1 MSAVTGAPAAD
12 DVRSAGLGEA
22 VQGHFDRA
30 RGRQSGGLGAWVI
43 GRWIAL
49 KHWLPKGQLLPEH
62 VLRRRHRSIVIL
74 LWLHVPALFA
84 FGVLMGNS
92 VEHTAIDVSMV
103 VLCGIGASLERF
115 RLKARIIAA
124 SFGLVTCSAVLVD
137 LWGGITEAHFH
148 FFVMIGVLTLYQ
160 DWTPFL
166 VAIAFVVVH
175 HGVGGVLDPKAVFGD
190 NPQAIKH
197 PWLWA
202 CIHGGFVLAASV
214 AHIVAWRTNE
224 NQLLRDPLTGLPS
237 RLLYLN
243 NLRLGLDRLGRGP
256 NRGVAVLFLD
266 LDRFKVIN
274 DSLGHG
280 EGDELL
286 VAVAERISHS
296 LRRHE
301 TLARFGG
308 DEFVILCEDIFDD
321 EDAVAVAERV
331 LKAFSLPFQ
340 LAHGETMAA
349 ASIGISVTSDPSQDP
364 DDLIR
369 DADAA
374 MYRAKAA
381 GGARVVLF
389 DEVTRERALARLHNE
404 KAIRKAIDREEF
416 RVFFQPEV
424 SIEGQRIIGL
434 EALVRW
440 DHPERGLLGPGEFIS
455 LCEETGLIVPLGAW
469 VLRDACQRAVVWQRS
484 RSSDEPLIL
493 RVNVSARQ
501 LAQDALCDT
510 VSKVIEE
517 TGIEPGLLCLEV
529 TESVLIEDPES
540 SISTLTKLKE
550 LGVKIAIDDFG
561 TGYSSLEYLRRLPVD
576 CVKVDRSFVRGVP
589 DNEEDVA
596 IVNAVI
602 ELGHALKLSVTA
614 EGVETSEQLG
624 NLQTAGC
631 DTAQGFLFYRPEP
644 PEVVE
649 QLFAAAL
656 NAGDEPSPGADL
668 APTPA
673 PTPPAAPARAARPQR
688 RLIPPPGVPGTRRRL
703 ARSSLAAGLKAM
715 ASTWTS
721 DERRMDV
728 SAAPDGGALAASG
741 DSTA

>member
-1 MSAVTGAPAAD
+1 VTGTSVAD
-12 DVRSAGLGEA
+12 EVRSPGLGGA
-22 VQGHFDRA
+22 VQGNFDRA
-30 RGRQSGGLGAWVI
+30 RQRSSGPSAWII
-43 GRWIAL
+43 GRWLAL

-62 VLRRRHRSIVIL
+62 ILRRRHRSIVIL

-84 FGVLMGNS
+84 FGLLMHHS
-92 VEHTAIDVSMV
+92 LEHVSFDVSAI
-103 VLCGIGASLERF
+103 VLCGLGASLERF

-124 SFGLVTCSAVLVD
+124 SFGLMCCSAVLVD
-137 LWGGITEAHFH
+137 FWNGITEAHFH

-166 VAIAFVVVH
+166 VAIGFVVIH
-175 HGVGGVLDPKAVFGD
+175 HGVGGVIDPKAVFGD

-197 PWLWA
+197 PWEWA
-202 CIHGGFVLAASV
+202 LIHGGFVLAASV

-224 NQLLRDPLTGLPS
+224 NQLLRDPLTELPS
-237 RLLYLN
+237 RVLYLN
-243 NLRLGLDRLGRGP
+243 NLKLALDRLGRGP
-256 NRGVAVLFLD
+256 DRSVAVLFLD
-266 LDRFKVIN
+266 LDRFKVVN
-274 DSLGHG
+274 DSVGHG
-280 EGDELL
+280 AGDELL
-286 VAVAERISHS
+286 IAVAERISHS

-340 LAHGETMAA
+340 LEHGETMAA
-349 ASIGISVTSDPSQDP
+349 ASIGISVTSDPNQDP

-374 MYRAKAA
+374 MYRAKGA

-404 KAIRKAIDREEF
+404 NAIRKGIEREEF
-416 RVFFQPEV
+416 RVFFQPEMA
-424 SIEGQRIIGL
+424 IDGKRITGL

-440 DHPERGLLGPGEFIS
+440 EHPERGLLGPGEFIS
-455 LCEETGLIVPLGAW
+455 LCEETGLIIPLGTW
-469 VLRDACQRAVVWQRS
+469 VLRDACRRAVKWQEGRP
-484 RSSDEPLIL
+484 SDQPLLL

-501 LAQDALCDT
+501 LAQETLPKT
-510 VSKVIEE
+510 VLEVIEE
-517 TGIEPGLLCLEV
+517 TGVEPANLCLEV

-540 SISTLTKLKE
+540 SIRTLTELKKL
-550 LGVKIAIDDFG
+550 GIKIAVDDFG

-589 DNEEDVA
+589 DSEEDVA

-614 EGVETSEQLG
+614 EGVETIEQLG

-649 QLFAAAL
+649 KLFADTMPVA
-656 NAGDEPSPGADL
+656 
-668 APTPA
+668 PA
-673 PTPPAAPARAARPQR
+673 PASVAAAVPAEAFSFGAAADAPAGPSAPAR
-688 RLIPPPGVPGTRRRL
+688 RLIPPPGNGHRRRP
-703 ARSSLAAGLKAM
+703 A
-715 ASTWTS
+715 
-721 DERRMDV
+721 
-728 SAAPDGGALAASG
+728 
-741 DSTA
+741 

>member
-1 MSAVTGAPAAD
+1 MSALAGAPVAEEGATP
-12 DVRSAGLGEA
+12 VAGG
-22 VQGHFDRA
+22 VVDGQFDRA
-30 RGRQSGGLGAWVI
+30 KQARQGKVAPWLVGKWV
-43 GRWIAL
+43 GL

-62 VLRRRHRSIVIL
+62 VLRQRHRSICWL
-74 LWLHVPALFA
+74 LWLQVPALFA
-84 FGVLMGNS
+84 FGMLVGHHS
-92 VEHTAIDVSMV
+92 VSHVAVDVSLIA
-103 VLCGIGASLERF
+103 LCGLGASLERF
-115 RLKARIIAA
+115 RMKARVIAA
-124 SFGLVTCSAVLVD
+124 SFGLVACSAVLVD
-137 LWGGITEAHFH
+137 LWNGVTEAHFH

-166 VAIAFVVVH
+166 VAIAFVVIH
-175 HGVGGVLDPKAVFGD
+175 HGLGGALDPKAVFGD
-190 NPQAIKH
+190 NPSADKH
-197 PWLWA
+197 PWEWA
-202 CIHGGFVLAASV
+202 GIHGGFVLAASV
-214 AHIVAWRTNE
+214 AHVVAWRTNE

-243 NLRLGLDRLGRGP
+243 NLKLALERLGRGP
-256 NRGVAVLFLD
+256 NRSVAVLFLD

-286 VAVAERISHS
+286 VAVAERVGHS

-308 DEFVILCEDIFDD
+308 DEFVILCEDVFDD
-321 EDAVAVAERV
+321 EGAVAVAERV
-331 LKAFSLPFQ
+331 LKAFSLPFA

-349 ASIGISVTSDPSQDP
+349 ASIGISVTSDPNQDP

-374 MYRAKAA
+374 MYRAKGA

-404 KAIRKAIDREEF
+404 NAIRKAIDREEF

-424 SIEGQRIIGL
+424 SIDGERITGL

-440 DHPERGLLGPGEFIS
+440 QHPERGLLGPGEFIS
-455 LCEETGLIVPLGAW
+455 LAEETGLIVPLGTW
-469 VLRDACQRAVVWQRS
+469 ILRDACKRAVEWQRG
-484 RSSDEPLIL
+484 RPSDQPLIL

-501 LAQDALCDT
+501 LGQDSFRDT
-510 VSKVIEE
+510 VARIIKE
-517 TGIEPGLLCLEV
+517 TGIDPAWLCLEV

-540 SISTLTKLKE
+540 SIRVLTELKQ
-550 LGVKIAIDDFG
+550 LGIRIAIDDFG

-576 CVKVDRSFVRGVP
+576 CVKVDRSFVRGLP

-614 EGVETSEQLG
+614 EGVETTDQLD

-649 QLFAAAL
+649 QLLADGLTAAD
-656 NAGDEPSPGADL
+656 AGPVVAEATAQPDVPDGAGPIGDGRD
-668 APTPA
+668 PA
-673 PTPPAAPARAARPQR
+673 VPQH
-688 RLIPPPGVPGTRRRL
+688 RLIPPPGAPGSRRRL
-703 ARSSLAAGLKAM
+703 ARHSLVAGVKAM
-715 ASTWTS
+715 THTW
-721 DERRMDV
+721 V
-728 SAAPDGGALAASG
+728 SGGTAPDSSAS
-741 DSTA
+741 

>member
-1 MSAVTGAPAAD
+1 MSAVTEAPVADRGAGTVVGGTVD
-12 DVRSAGLGEA
+12 
-22 VQGHFDRA
+22 GHFDRT
-30 RGRQSGGLGAWVI
+30 RGAQSRSLGAWL
-43 GRWIAL
+43 GSTWLDL

-84 FGVLMGNS
+84 FGILMGNS
-92 VEHTAIDVSMV
+92 VLHTGIDVSMV
-103 VLCGIGASLERF
+103 ALCGVGATLERF

-190 NPQAIKH
+190 NPQADKN

-202 CIHGGFVLAASV
+202 LIHGGFVLAASV
-214 AHIVAWRTNE
+214 AHVVAWRTNE

-243 NLRLGLDRLGRGP
+243 NLKLALERLGRGP
-256 NRGVAVLFLD
+256 TRSVAVLFLD

-286 VAVAERISHS
+286 VAVAERVGHS

-308 DEFVILCEDIFDD
+308 DEFVILCEDLFDD

-349 ASIGISVTSDPSQDP
+349 ASIGISVTSDPRQDP

-374 MYRAKAA
+374 MYRAKGA

-404 KAIRKAIDREEF
+404 NAIRKAIDREEF

-424 SIEGQRIIGL
+424 SIDGDRITGL

-440 DHPERGLLGPGEFIS
+440 QHPDRGLLGPGEFIS
-455 LCEETGLIVPLGAW
+455 LAEETGLIVPLGTW
-469 VLRDACQRAVVWQRS
+469 VLRDACKRAVVWQRS
-484 RSSDEPLIL
+484 RSSEQPLML

-501 LAQDALCDT
+501 LVQESFRQI
-510 VSKVIEE
+510 VSRIIKE
-517 TGIEPGLLCLEV
+517 TGIDPGLALPRSHRERPDRGSRV
-529 TESVLIEDPES
+529 VDPRAHRAQ
-540 SISTLTKLKE
+540 
-550 LGVKIAIDDFG
+550 GARDQDRD
-561 TGYSSLEYLRRLPVD
+561 RRL
-576 CVKVDRSFVRGVP
+576 RHGLL
-589 DNEEDVA
+589 VA
-596 IVNAVI
+596 QV
-602 ELGHALKLSVTA
+602 
-614 EGVETSEQLG
+614 
-624 NLQTAGC
+624 
-631 DTAQGFLFYRPEP
+631 
-644 PEVVE
+644 
-649 QLFAAAL
+649 
-656 NAGDEPSPGADL
+656 
-668 APTPA
+668 PA
-673 PTPPAAPARAARPQR
+673 PASRRLRQGRPVVRARRAGQRGGRGDRQRGDRARPRAQAVGHGRGRRDGRAARQPAGG
-688 RLIPPPGVPGTRRRL
+688 RL
-703 ARSSLAAGLKAM
+703 
-715 ASTWTS
+715 
-721 DERRMDV
+721 
-728 SAAPDGGALAASG
+728 
-741 DSTA
+741 

>member
-1 MSAVTGAPAAD
+1 MSAVAGAPS
-12 DVRSAGLGEA
+12 VEEGI
-22 VQGHFDRA
+22 
-30 RGRQSGGLGAWVI
+30 SGGSTQVLGDRPRIASRRSLGAWVI
-43 GRWIAL
+43 HQWVTL

-62 VLRRRHRSIVIL
+62 VLRRRHRSICVL

-84 FGVLMGNS
+84 FGMLVGHHS
-92 VEHTAIDVSMV
+92 VTHVAADCSLIA
-103 VLCGIGASLERF
+103 LCGAGASAERF

-124 SFGLVTCSAVLVD
+124 SFGLITASAVLVD

-166 VAIAFVVVH
+166 VAIAYVVIH
-175 HGVGGVLDPKAVFGD
+175 HGIGGVLDPGAVYGD
-190 NPQAIKH
+190 NPQAVRH
-197 PWLWA
+197 PWVWA
-202 CIHGGFVLAASV
+202 GIHGGFVLAASV
-214 AHIVAWRTNE
+214 AHVVAWRTNE

-243 NLRLGLDRLGRGP
+243 NLKLALERLGRGP
-256 NRGVAVLFLD
+256 NRSVAVLFLD

-286 VAVAERISHS
+286 VAVAERVGHS

-308 DEFVILCEDIFDD
+308 DEFVILCEDIYDD

-331 LKAFSLPFQ
+331 LKAFSLPFH

-349 ASIGISVTSDPSQDP
+349 ASIGISVTCDSNQDP

-374 MYRAKAA
+374 MYRAKGA

-404 KAIRKAIDREEF
+404 NAIRKAIEREEF

-424 SIEGQRIIGL
+424 AIDGEHIMGM

-440 DHPERGLLGPGEFIS
+440 QHPERGLLGPGEFIS
-455 LCEETGLIVPLGAW
+455 LAEETGLIIPLGTW

-484 RSSDEPLIL
+484 RPADQPLTL

-501 LAQDALCDT
+501 LAQDSLRAT
-510 VSKVIEE
+510 VAGIIEE
-517 TGIEPGLLCLEV
+517 TGIEPGSLCLEV
-529 TESVLIEDPES
+529 TESVLIEDPEQ
-540 SISTLTKLKE
+540 SIRTLSALKQI
-550 LGVKIAIDDFG
+550 GVKIAIDDFG
-561 TGYSSLEYLRRLPVD
+561 TGYSSLEYLRRMPVD
-576 CVKVDRSFVRGVP
+576 CVKVDRSFVRGLP
-589 DNEEDVA
+589 ENEEDVA

-614 EGVETSEQLG
+614 EGVETAEQLG
-624 NLQTAGC
+624 NLRTAGC
-631 DTAQGFLFYRPEP
+631 DTAQGFLFFRPEP
-644 PEVVE
+644 PEEVAK
-649 QLFAAAL
+649 LFAGAQVVAE
-656 NAGDEPSPGADL
+656 AGIVGAS
-668 APTPA
+668 APVGA
-673 PTPPAAPARAARPQR
+673 PDGAGPIEVVVPDWNGRVQR
-688 RLIPPPGVPGTRRRL
+688 RLIPPPSTPGSRRRL
-703 ARSSLAAGLKAM
+703 ARSSLLAGVKAI
-715 ASTWTS
+715 AETWT
-721 DERRMDV
+721 
-728 SAAPDGGALAASG
+728 GGESRA
-741 DSTA
+741 

>member
-1 MSAVTGAPAAD
+1 MSALTGAPVAD
-12 DVRSAGLGEA
+12 DVRSPGLGES
-22 VQGHFDRA
+22 VQGNFDRA
-30 RGRQSGGLGAWVI
+30 RGRRSGGLGAYIV
-43 GRWIAL
+43 GRWLAL

-74 LWLHVPALFA
+74 LWLHVPALFV

-92 VEHTAIDVSMV
+92 VEHVSIDVSMI
-103 VLCGIGASLERF
+103 VLCGLGASFERF

-124 SFGLVTCSAVLVD
+124 SFGLMTCSAVLVD

-166 VAIAFVVVH
+166 VAIGFVVIH
-175 HGVGGVLDPKAVFGD
+175 HGVGGMLDPRAVFGD
-190 NPQAIKH
+190 NPQAIKE

-224 NQLLRDPLTGLPS
+224 NQLLRDPLTELPS
-237 RLLYLN
+237 RVLYLN
-243 NLRLGLDRLGRGP
+243 NLKLALDRLGRGQE
-256 NRGVAVLFLD
+256 RSVAVLFLD
-266 LDRFKVIN
+266 LDRFKVVN
-274 DSLGHG
+274 DSVGHG
-280 EGDELL
+280 AGDELL
-286 VAVAERISHS
+286 TAVAERMSHS

-331 LKAFSLPFQ
+331 LKTFSLPFQ

-349 ASIGISVTSDPSQDP
+349 ASIGISVTSDPHQDP
-364 DDLIR
+364 EDLIR

-374 MYRAKAA
+374 MYRAKGA

-404 KAIRKAIDREEF
+404 NAIRKGIERGEF

-424 SIEGQRIIGL
+424 AIDNEHIMGL

-440 DHPERGLLGPGEFIS
+440 QHPERGLLGPGEFIS
-455 LCEETGLIVPLGAW
+455 LCEETGLIVPLGTW
-469 VLRDACQRAVVWQRS
+469 VLRDACKRAVVWQRS
-484 RSSDEPLIL
+484 RPSDQPLTL

-501 LAQDALCDT
+501 LAQDSLKDT
-510 VSKVIEE
+510 VAGIIDE
-517 TGIEPGLLCLEV
+517 TGIDPAFLCLEV

-540 SISTLTKLKE
+540 SIRTLTQLKK

-614 EGVETSEQLG
+614 EGVETAEQLG

-649 QLFAAAL
+649 ALFAAAVTVL
-656 NAGDEPSPGADL
+656 EPDTVSSEPSPNVAE
-668 APTPA
+668 PA
-673 PTPPAAPARAARPQR
+673 VQAPQR
-688 RLIPPPGVPGTRRRL
+688 RLIPPAGVRGRRRRL
-703 ARSSLAAGLKAM
+703 ARHSLVVGIKAM
-715 ASTWTS
+715 THAWMSGEASPDS
-721 DERRMDV
+721 
-728 SAAPDGGALAASG
+728 SAS
-741 DSTA
+741 

>member
-1 MSAVTGAPAAD
+1 MSRAVAGSPA
-12 DVRSAGLGEA
+12 E
-22 VQGHFDRA
+22 
-30 RGRQSGGLGAWVI
+30 I
-43 GRWIAL
+43 
-49 KHWLPKGQLLPEH
+49 
-62 VLRRRHRSIVIL
+62 
-74 LWLHVPALFA
+74 
-84 FGVLMGNS
+84 
-92 VEHTAIDVSMV
+92 
-103 VLCGIGASLERF
+103 
-115 RLKARIIAA
+115 
-124 SFGLVTCSAVLVD
+124 
-137 LWGGITEAHFH
+137 
-148 FFVMIGVLTLYQ
+148 
-160 DWTPFL
+160 
-166 VAIAFVVVH
+166 
-175 HGVGGVLDPKAVFGD
+175 
-190 NPQAIKH
+190 
-197 PWLWA
+197 
-202 CIHGGFVLAASV
+202 ASV
-214 AHIVAWRTNE
+214 AHVVAWRTNE

-243 NLRLGLDRLGRGP
+243 NLKLALERLGRGP
-256 NRGVAVLFLD
+256 TRSVAVLFLD

-286 VAVAERISHS
+286 VAVAERVGHS

-308 DEFVILCEDIFDD
+308 DEFVILCEDLFDD

-349 ASIGISVTSDPSQDP
+349 ASIGISVTSDPHQDP

-374 MYRAKAA
+374 MYRAKGA

-404 KAIRKAIDREEF
+404 NAIRKAIDREEF

-424 SIEGQRIIGL
+424 SIDGDRITGL

-440 DHPERGLLGPGEFIS
+440 QHPDRGLLGPGEFIS
-455 LCEETGLIVPLGAW
+455 LAEETGLIVPLGTW
-469 VLRDACQRAVVWQRS
+469 VLRDACKRAVVWQRS
-484 RSSDEPLIL
+484 RSSEQPLML

-501 LAQDALCDT
+501 LVQESFRQI
-510 VSKVIEE
+510 VSRIIKE
-517 TGIEPGLLCLEV
+517 TGIQPAWLCLEV

-540 SISTLTKLKE
+540 SIRVLTELKE
-550 LGVKIAIDDFG
+550 LGIKIAIDDFG

-614 EGVETSEQLG
+614 EGVETVEQLG
-624 NLQTAGC
+624 NLQGAGC

-644 PEVVE
+644 PEVIE
-649 QLFAAAL
+649 QLFADASAPSGEAPSAAVEVSA
-656 NAGDEPSPGADL
+656 NGSGPAGAGPVDHG
-668 APTPA
+668 PA
-673 PTPPAAPARAARPQR
+673 VAPQR
-688 RLIPPPGVPGTRRRL
+688 RLIPPAGVRGRRRRL
-703 ARSSLAAGLKAM
+703 ARHSLVAGVKAM
-715 ASTWTS
+715 THTW
-721 DERRMDV
+721 V
-728 SAAPDGGALAASG
+728 SGDAAPDSSAG
-741 DSTA
+741 

>member
-1 MSAVTGAPAAD
+1 MSAVTGDRGRVAVD
-12 DVRSAGLGEA
+12 D
-22 VQGHFDRA
+22 HFDRA
-30 RGRQSGGLGAWVI
+30 RESRSGGLSQWIG

-62 VLRRRHRSIVIL
+62 VLLRRHRSICRL
-74 LWLHVPALFA
+74 LWLHVPALFVFGMLVGHHSLLHVA
-84 FGVLMGNS
+84 F
-92 VEHTAIDVSMV
+92 DVSCV
-103 VLCGIGASLERF
+103 ALCGVGASYEGF
-115 RLKARIIAA
+115 RLKARVIAA
-124 SFGLVTCSAVLVD
+124 SFGLITCSAVLVD
-137 LWGGITEAHFH
+137 LWNGITEAHFH

-166 VAIAFVVVH
+166 VAIGYVVVH
-175 HGVGGVLDPKAVFGD
+175 HGLGGVISPASVYGD
-190 NPQAIKH
+190 NPQAVKH
-197 PWLWA
+197 PWVWA
-202 CIHGGFVLAASV
+202 LIHGGFVLAASV
-214 AHIVAWRTNE
+214 AHVVAWRTNE
-224 NQLLRDPLTGLPS
+224 NQLLRDALTGLPS
-237 RLLYLN
+237 RVLYLN
-243 NLRLGLDRLGRGP
+243 NLKHALERLGRGP
-256 NRGVAVLFLD
+256 NRSVAVLFLD

-280 EGDELL
+280 AGDQLL
-286 VAVAERISHS
+286 VAAAERIGHS

-321 EDAVAVAERV
+321 GDALAVAERV

-340 LAHGETMAA
+340 LELGETMAA
-349 ASIGISVTSDPSQDP
+349 ASIGISVTSDPNQDP
-364 DDLIR
+364 EDLIR

-374 MYRAKAA
+374 MYRAKDA

-404 KAIRKAIDREEF
+404 NAIRKAIEREEF

-424 SIEGQRIIGL
+424 SIDRQHIIGL

-440 DHPERGLLGPGEFIS
+440 EHPERGLLGPGEFIS
-455 LCEETGLIVPLGAW
+455 LAEKTGLIVPLGSW
-469 VLRDACQRAVVWQRS
+469 VLRQACRHAVDWQRA
-484 RSSDEPLIL
+484 RSSQQPLML

-501 LAQDALCDT
+501 LADDSLRDT
-510 VSKVIEE
+510 VAEVIDES
-517 TGIEPGLLCLEV
+517 GIDPVWLCLEV
-529 TESVLIEDPES
+529 TESVLIEDPET
-540 SISTLTKLKE
+540 SIRTLTELKK

-576 CVKVDRSFVRGVP
+576 CVKVDRSFVRGLP

-614 EGVETSEQLG
+614 EGVENADQLV
-624 NLQTAGC
+624 NLKSAGC
-631 DTAQGFLFYRPEP
+631 DTAQGFLFYHPEP

-649 QLFAAAL
+649 QLFFAEVQATAISSSASAPHHSRDGRSAL
-656 NAGDEPSPGADL
+656 ARRFGQPGWL
-668 APTPA
+668 TL
-673 PTPPAAPARAARPQR
+673 RAHVR
-688 RLIPPPGVPGTRRRL
+688 GSRRRR

-715 ASTWTS
+715 ADDW
-721 DERRMDV
+721 V
-728 SAAPDGGALAASG
+728 AG
-741 DSTA
+741 DSRA

>member
-1 MSAVTGAPAAD
+1 MSAVADAPVVNDGAIPVVGGIAED
-12 DVRSAGLGEA
+12 K
-22 VQGHFDRA
+22 A
-30 RGRQSGGLGAWVI
+30 RRKTVGPGTWVV
-43 GRWIAL
+43 GKWLSL

-62 VLRRRHRSIVIL
+62 VLRRRHHSICAL
-74 LWLHVPALFA
+74 LWLHVPALFI

-92 VEHTAIDVSMV
+92 IVHTTLDVSLI
-103 VLCGIGASLERF
+103 VLCGLGASLERF
-115 RLKARIIAA
+115 RMKARVIAA

-190 NPQAIKH
+190 NPQADRN

-243 NLRLGLDRLGRGP
+243 NLKLALERLGRGP
-256 NRGVAVLFLD
+256 NRSVAVLFLD

-286 VAVAERISHS
+286 VAVAERVGHS

-349 ASIGISVTSDPSQDP
+349 ASIGISVTSDPHQDP

-374 MYRAKAA
+374 MYRAKGA

-404 KAIRKAIDREEF
+404 NAIRKAIEREEF

-424 SIEGQRIIGL
+424 SIDGDRITGL

-440 DHPERGLLGPGEFIS
+440 QHPERGLLGPGEFIS
-455 LCEETGLIVPLGAW
+455 LAEETGLIVPLGSW
-469 VLRDACQRAVVWQRS
+469 ILRDACQRAVVWQRG
-484 RSSDEPLIL
+484 RASDEPLIL

-501 LAQDALCDT
+501 LAQETFRQT
-510 VSKVIEE
+510 VSGVIKE
-517 TGIEPGLLCLEV
+517 TGIDPAWLCLEV

-540 SISTLTKLKE
+540 SIRVLTELKE
-550 LGVKIAIDDFG
+550 LGIRIAIDDFG

-576 CVKVDRSFVRGVP
+576 CVKVDRSFVRGLP

-614 EGVETSEQLG
+614 EGVETTDQLG

-649 QLFAAAL
+649 RLFADASAPSEAPSAPVEASANGGNPAGAGPVNHGHHSAA
-656 NAGDEPSPGADL
+656 
-668 APTPA
+668 T
-673 PTPPAAPARAARPQR
+673 PQR
-688 RLIPPPGVPGTRRRL
+688 RLIPPPGPRGSRRRL
-703 ARSSLAAGLKAM
+703 ARHSLVTGIKAM
-715 ASTWTS
+715 THTWVNGGVARDSSAS
-721 DERRMDV
+721 
-728 SAAPDGGALAASG
+728 
-741 DSTA
+741 

>member
-1 MSAVTGAPAAD
+1 MDSSMNVERVSPRWVGATAGGPVDAALGHGSWSAASTIA
-12 DVRSAGLGEA
+12 
-22 VQGHFDRA
+22 
-30 RGRQSGGLGAWVI
+30 

-49 KHWLPKGQLLPEH
+49 KHWLPQGQLLPEH
-62 VLRRRHRSIVIL
+62 VLRRRHRAICGL
-74 LWLHVPALFA
+74 LWAHVPALFV
-84 FGVLMGNS
+84 FGMLIGRNS
-92 VEHTAIDVSMV
+92 VVHV
-103 VLCGIGASLERF
+103 VADCCLVGLCGVGASSDRF
-115 RLKARIIAA
+115 RLKARVIAA
-124 SFGLVTCSAVLVD
+124 SFGLITCSAVLVD
-137 LWGGITEAHFH
+137 LWHGTIEAHFH

-166 VAIAFVVVH
+166 VAIVYTVIH
-175 HGVGGVLDPKAVFGD
+175 HGLGGVISPSSVYGD
-190 NPQAIKH
+190 NPQAVRH
-197 PWLWA
+197 PWVWA
-202 CIHGGFVLAASV
+202 LVHGGFVLAASV
-214 AHIVAWRTNE
+214 AHVVAWRTNE

-243 NLRLGLDRLGRGP
+243 NLKLALERLGRGP
-256 NRGVAVLFLD
+256 DRSVAVLFLD

-286 VAVAERISHS
+286 VAVAERVGHS

-321 EDAVAVAERV
+321 QDAVAVAERV
-331 LKAFSLPFQ
+331 LKAFSLPFA
-340 LAHGETMAA
+340 LEHGETMAT
-349 ASIGISVTSDPSQDP
+349 ASIGISVTSDPAQDP

-374 MYRAKAA
+374 MYRAKGA

-404 KAIRKAIDREEF
+404 NAIRKALEREEF
-416 RVFFQPEV
+416 RVYFQPEV
-424 SIEGQRIIGL
+424 AIDGQHITGM

-440 DHPERGLLGPGEFIS
+440 QHPERGLLGPGEFIA
-455 LCEETGLIVPLGAW
+455 LAEETGLIVPLGTW
-469 VLRDACQRAVVWQRS
+469 VLRDACQRAVAWQRT
-484 RSSDEPLIL
+484 RPTNQPLML

-501 LAQDALCDT
+501 LAQDDLRDI
-510 VSKVIEE
+510 VSQVIHE
-517 TGIEPGLLCLEV
+517 TGIQPACLCLEV

-540 SISTLTKLKE
+540 SIRTLTALKE

-576 CVKVDRSFVRGVP
+576 CVKVDRSFVRGLP
-589 DNEEDVA
+589 ENEEDVA

-614 EGVETSEQLG
+614 EGVETTEQLN

-631 DTAQGFLFYRPEP
+631 DTAQGFLFFRPEP
-644 PEVVE
+644 PEE
-649 QLFAAAL
+649 LAKLFA
-656 NAGDEPSPGADL
+656 G
-668 APTPA
+668 
-673 PTPPAAPARAARPQR
+673 ARAAAEAGIVCAGQPVAAADGTGPIQVDEPVVDSRVPR
-688 RLIPPPGVPGTRRRL
+688 RLLPPPGTPGSRRRL
-703 ARSSLAAGLKAM
+703 ARRTLLAGYKAM
-715 ASTWTS
+715 ADTWVNGES
-721 DERRMDV
+721 R
-728 SAAPDGGALAASG
+728 A
-741 DSTA
+741 

>member
-1 MSAVTGAPAAD
+1 MSAVAGAPSIEEGLTPGSVPAPD
-12 DVRSAGLGEA
+12 ERVGGIRRRS
-22 VQGHFDRA
+22 
-30 RGRQSGGLGAWVI
+30 LGAWLVH
-43 GRWIAL
+43 RWVTL

-62 VLRRRHRSIVIL
+62 VLRRRHHSICVL
-74 LWLHVPALFA
+74 LWLHVPGLFA
-84 FGVLMGNS
+84 FGMLFGNHS
-92 VEHTAIDVSMV
+92 IDHVALDSSLV
-103 VLCGIGASLERF
+103 ALCGVGASSERF
-115 RLKARIIAA
+115 RMKARIIAA

-137 LWGGITEAHFH
+137 LWNGQTEAHFH

-166 VAIAFVVVH
+166 VAILYTVIH
-175 HGVGGVLDPKAVFGD
+175 HGLGGVLAPDSVYGANTPEARS
-190 NPQAIKH
+190 
-197 PWLWA
+197 PWVWA
-202 CIHGGFVLAASV
+202 LIHGGFVLAASV
-214 AHIVAWRTNE
+214 AHVVAWRTNE

-243 NLRLGLDRLGRGP
+243 NLKLALERLGRGP
-256 NRGVAVLFLD
+256 NRSVAVLFLD

-280 EGDELL
+280 AGDQLL
-286 VAVAERISHS
+286 EAVAERIGHS

-331 LKAFSLPFQ
+331 LKAFSLPFH
-340 LAHGETMAA
+340 LALGETMAA
-349 ASIGISVTSDPSQDP
+349 ASIGISVTSDPNQDP

-374 MYRAKAA
+374 MYRAKGA

-404 KAIRKAIDREEF
+404 NAIRKAIEREEF
-416 RVFFQPEV
+416 RVFFQPEI
-424 SIEGQRIIGL
+424 SIDGEHIMGM

-440 DHPERGLLGPGEFIS
+440 QHPERGLLGPGEFIS
-455 LCEETGLIVPLGAW
+455 LAEETGLIVPLGTW

-484 RSSDEPLIL
+484 RPADQPLTL

-501 LAQDALCDT
+501 LAQDSLRAT
-510 VSKVIEE
+510 VAEVIAE
-517 TGIEPGLLCLEV
+517 TGIEPRLLCLEV
-529 TESVLIEDPES
+529 TESVLIEDPEE
-540 SISTLTKLKE
+540 SIRTLTELKQ

-589 DNEEDVA
+589 ENEEDVA

-614 EGVETSEQLG
+614 EGVETTDQFD
-624 NLQTAGC
+624 NLRAAGC
-631 DTAQGFLFYRPEP
+631 DTAQGFLFFRPEP
-644 PEVVE
+644 PEEVAK
-649 QLFAAAL
+649 LFAGAQAAAE
-656 NAGDEPSPGADL
+656 AGIVCSSGPVSTPDGAGPIGVIASAPAPVPSP
-668 APTPA
+668 PA
-673 PTPPAAPARAARPQR
+673 QR
-688 RLIPPPGVPGTRRRL
+688 RLIPPP
-703 ARSSLAAGLKAM
+703 
-715 ASTWTS
+715 ST
-721 DERRMDV
+721 
-728 SAAPDGGALAASG
+728 
-741 DSTA
+741 

>member
-1 MSAVTGAPAAD
+1 MSALTEAPAAGEG
-12 DVRSAGLGEA
+12 RTPGAGGTTH
-22 VQGHFDRA
+22 GHFGRA
-30 RGRQSGGLGAWVI
+30 DGMGSPGLGARIV
-43 GRWIAL
+43 AHL
-49 KHWLPKGQLLPEH
+49 VAFKHWLPKGQLLPEH

-92 VEHTAIDVSMV
+92 VIHTAVDVSLIA
-103 VLCGIGASLERF
+103 LCGLGASLERF
-115 RLKARIIAA
+115 HLKARVIAA

-166 VAIAFVVVH
+166 VAIAFVVIH

-190 NPQAIKH
+190 NPQAEKN

-237 RLLYLN
+237 RVLYLN
-243 NLRLGLDRLGRGP
+243 NLKLALDRLGRGVT
-256 NRGVAVLFLD
+256 RSVAVLFLD

-280 EGDELL
+280 AGDQLL

-321 EDAVAVAERV
+321 QDAVAVAERV
-331 LKAFSLPFQ
+331 LKAFSLPF
-340 LAHGETMAA
+340 HVEMGETMAA
-349 ASIGISVTSDPSQDP
+349 ASIGISVTSHPDQDA

-374 MYRAKAA
+374 MYRAKGA

-404 KAIRKAIDREEF
+404 NAIRKALEREEF

-424 SIEGQRIIGL
+424 SMDGKNITGL

-440 DHPERGLLGPGEFIS
+440 EHPERGLLGPSEFIA
-455 LCEETGLIVPLGAW
+455 LAEETGLIVPLGTW
-469 VLRDACQRAVVWQRS
+469 VLRDACRRTVAWQRARP
-484 RSSDEPLIL
+484 SDQPLML

-501 LAQDALCDT
+501 LAQDSLCDT
-510 VSKVIEE
+510 VSGIIDE
-517 TGIEPGLLCLEV
+517 TGIESAQLCLEV

-540 SISTLTKLKE
+540 SIRTLTRLKK

-576 CVKVDRSFVRGVP
+576 CVKVDRSFVRGLP
-589 DNEEDVA
+589 ENEEDVA

-614 EGVETSEQLG
+614 EGVETADQHR
-624 NLQTAGC
+624 NLMSAGC
-631 DTAQGFLFYRPEP
+631 DTAQGFLFFRPEP
-644 PEVVE
+644 PEFLE
-649 QLFAAAL
+649 QLFAAASGAAAASIAADRADPVSPAH
-656 NAGDEPSPGADL
+656 AGVNGHVPAGPS
-668 APTPA
+668 
-673 PTPPAAPARAARPQR
+673 R
-688 RLIPPPGVPGTRRRL
+688 RFPPPGRGRRRRM
-703 ARSSLAAGLKAM
+703 ARASLIAGFRA
-715 ASTWTS
+715 
-721 DERRMDV
+721 
-728 SAAPDGGALAASG
+728 AASAWG
-741 DSTA
+741 AGENQA

>member
-1 MSAVTGAPAAD
+1 M
-12 DVRSAGLGEA
+12 
-22 VQGHFDRA
+22 
-30 RGRQSGGLGAWVI
+30 
-43 GRWIAL
+43 
-49 KHWLPKGQLLPEH
+49 
-62 VLRRRHRSIVIL
+62 
-74 LWLHVPALFA
+74 
-84 FGVLMGNS
+84 
-92 VEHTAIDVSMV
+92 
-103 VLCGIGASLERF
+103 
-115 RLKARIIAA
+115 
-124 SFGLVTCSAVLVD
+124 
-137 LWGGITEAHFH
+137 
-148 FFVMIGVLTLYQ
+148 
-160 DWTPFL
+160 
-166 VAIAFVVVH
+166 
-175 HGVGGVLDPKAVFGD
+175 LDPRAVFGD
-190 NPQAIKH
+190 NPEAIKR

-243 NLRLGLDRLGRGP
+243 NLKLGLERLGRGP
-256 NRGVAVLFLD
+256 ARGVAVLFLD

-331 LKAFSLPFQ
+331 RKAFSLPFQ
-340 LAHGETMAA
+340 LAHGETTAA
-349 ASIGISVTSDPSQDP
+349 ASIGISVASNPNQDP

-404 KAIRKAIDREEF
+404 TAIRKAIEREEF

-424 SIEGQRIIGL
+424 SIDGEHIAGL

-440 DHPERGLLGPGEFIS
+440 EHPERGLLGPGEFIS
-455 LCEETGLIVPLGAW
+455 LCEETGLIIPLGTW

-484 RSSDEPLIL
+484 RPSDQPLIL

-501 LAQDALCDT
+501 LAQDSLSDT
-510 VSKVIEE
+510 VAEVIAE
-517 TGIEPGLLCLEV
+517 TGIEPSELCLEV

-540 SISTLTKLKE
+540 SIKTLTRLKE

-614 EGVETSEQLG
+614 EGVETAEQLDR
-624 NLQTAGC
+624 LQNAGC
-631 DTAQGFLFYRPEP
+631 GTAQGFLFYRPEP

-649 QLFAAAL
+649 RLFAGASVSAS
-656 NAGDEPSPGADL
+656 ASASPSASISASDSVSSDASADL
-668 APTPA
+668 AVAASA
-673 PTPPAAPARAARPQR
+673 PVARAQR
-688 RLIPPPGVPGTRRRL
+688 RLIPPAGVPGRRRRL
-703 ARSSLAAGLKAM
+703 ARSSLVAGLRAM
-715 ASTWTS
+715 AHTWTS
-721 DERRMDV
+721 
-728 SAAPDGGALAASG
+728 ADGDHVSG
-741 DSTA
+741 DSPA

>member
-1 MSAVTGAPAAD
+1 MSAVTDAASAKESLATGSAPASARAGAQR
-12 DVRSAGLGEA
+12 RS
-22 VQGHFDRA
+22 V
-30 RGRQSGGLGAWVI
+30 GAWLVH
-43 GRWIAL
+43 RWVTL
-49 KHWLPKGQLLPEH
+49 KHWMPKGQLLPEH
-62 VLRRRHRSIVIL
+62 VLRRRHRSICLL
-74 LWLHVPALFA
+74 LWAHVPALFA
-84 FGVLMGNS
+84 FGMLYGNHS
-92 VEHTAIDVSMV
+92 IVHVAADCALVA
-103 VLCGIGASLERF
+103 LCGVGASSNRF

-124 SFGLVTCSAVLVD
+124 SFGLITCSAVLVD
-137 LWGGITEAHFH
+137 LWNGQTEAHFH

-166 VAIAFVVVH
+166 VAIAYVVIH
-175 HGVGGVLDPKAVFGD
+175 HGLGGVLDPGAVYGSD
-190 NPQAIKH
+190 SVEARN

-202 CIHGGFVLAASV
+202 GIHGGFVLAASV
-214 AHIVAWRTNE
+214 AHVVAWRTNE
-224 NQLLRDPLTGLPS
+224 NQLLRDPLTDLPS

-243 NLRLGLDRLGRGP
+243 NLKLALERLGRGP
-256 NRGVAVLFLD
+256 NRSVAVLFLD

-286 VAVAERISHS
+286 VAVAERVGHS

-349 ASIGISVTSDPSQDP
+349 ASIGISLTSDPGQDP

-374 MYRAKAA
+374 MYRAKGA

-404 KAIRKAIDREEF
+404 NAIRKAIEREEF

-424 SIEGQRIIGL
+424 SIDGEHIIGM

-440 DHPERGLLGPGEFIS
+440 QHPERGLLGPGEFIS
-455 LCEETGLIVPLGAW
+455 LAEETGLIVPLGTW
-469 VLRDACQRAVVWQRS
+469 ILRDACQRAVEWQRTRPS
-484 RSSDEPLIL
+484 HQPLTL

-501 LAQDALCDT
+501 LARSDLRDIVAG
-510 VSKVIEE
+510 VIRD
-517 TGIEPGLLCLEV
+517 TGIEAGLLCLEV

-540 SISTLTKLKE
+540 SIITLTELKQ

-589 DNEEDVA
+589 ESEEDVA

-614 EGVETSEQLG
+614 EGVETTEQLD
-624 NLQTAGC
+624 NLQSAGC

-644 PEVVE
+644 PEEVAK
-649 QLFAAAL
+649 LFIAV
-656 NAGDEPSPGADL
+656 
-668 APTPA
+668 APTAEAKLEVLDASSATGTTDGAGPIA
-673 PTPPAAPARAARPQR
+673 SAPADASGAQR
-688 RLIPPPGVPGTRRRL
+688 RLIPAPGTPGSRRRL
-703 ARSSLAAGLKAM
+703 ARRTLLAGFKAM
-715 ASTWTS
+715 ADTWT
-721 DERRMDV
+721 
-728 SAAPDGGALAASG
+728 GGESRA
-741 DSTA
+741 